1 MKRDRK
7 GQETE
12 DYGFG
17 PKQRG
22 LGIVWLKG
30 HELDKAHVS
39 IDAAQDHEG
48 FVYRLLGALKVDEA
62 AQEYAGQRTQ
72 Q

>member
-1 MKRDRK
+1 M
-7 GQETE
+7 
-12 DYGFG
+12 F
-17 PKQRG
+17 
-22 LGIVWLKG
+22 L
-30 HELDKAHVS
+30 S